1 MDQEKIGKFILKLRK
16 GKKMTQQE
24 LADKLNVTDRAVSHW
39 ENGRSIP
46 DVVLFKP
53 ICEVFG
59 ISVNELIT
67 GERLSK
73 ENLIKQSDENIIN
86 TISNSNIQKR
96 KSKKIILILVIAI
109 ILLIATALLSIKSK
123 YPKIDLYHFS
133 IQQNESKNLEKK
145 ASIEN
150 RDVYYYGLD
159 FALLCDKEE
168 NCYQMSEALKHNQI
182 RLNDFINYLD
192 KQVEYGN
199 FKTIVMWDGG
209 TKIYKKTG
217 IEVILCKTV
226 DGNKDVY
233 VGNDKMSENLKG
245 NYCGHESNN
254 QKTFTRTYYIISA
267 VEDNDENYIDV
278 TLKQFQGDP
287 EVVKIDKSANIIVGR
302 NYEFTFLTYT
312 KFDDTIKNIFDN
324 STLLK
329 IEETNKTGL
338 DQINEG
344 ININEY

>member
-1 MDQEKIGKFILKLRK
+1 MNQEKIGKFILKLRK
-16 GKKMTQQE
+16 EKNMTQQE

-46 DVVLFKP
+46 DVSLFKP
-53 ICEVFG
+53 ICEIFD

-67 GERLSK
+67 GDKLSK
-73 ENLIKQSDENIIN
+73 EKLIKQSDENIIN
-86 TISNSNIQKR
+86 TINHSNREKN
-96 KSKKIILILVIAI
+96 KSKKIIIILVIVI
-109 ILLIATALLSIKSK
+109 IFLIVIALLSIKSK
-123 YPKIDLYHFS
+123 FPKIDLYHFS
-133 IQQNESKNLEKK
+133 IQENESKNLEKK
-145 ASIEN
+145 ARVEN
-150 RDVYYYGLD
+150 RNVYYYGLD

-182 RLNDFINYLD
+182 RLNDFIKYLD

-217 IEVILCKTV
+217 IEVILCKTL
-226 DGNKDVY
+226 DGNQDVY

-245 NYCGHESNN
+245 NYCGHDGDN

-267 VEDNDENYIDV
+267 VESNDEDYIDV
-278 TLKQFQGDP
+278 TLKQFQGNP
-287 EVVKIDKSANIIVGR
+287 EVVKVDKNANIIVGR

-312 KFDDTIKNIFDN
+312 KFDDSIKNIFDN
-324 STLLK
+324 STLLI

-344 ININEY
+344 IDINDY